1 MRQWRPFA
9 DDEATKQVWF
19 DEESTTPFNISGWV
33 NVLEYLGPI
42 QYCGPFVVI
51 MHHVF
56 TFDLCARFFVTFATA
71 FVAVSTAT
79 FVAFQTATVSEYTAW
94 HTPFR

>member
-1 MRQWRPFA
+1 MMSLLLK
-9 DDEATKQVWF
+9 TKIIWTDQRVINH
-19 DEESTTPFNISGWV
+19 TINISGWV
-33 NVLEYLGPI
+33 NVLEYLGPV
-42 QYCGPFVVI
+42 QYCGPFVMI

-56 TFDLCARFFVTFATA
+56 TFDLCARFFITFVTA
-71 FVAVSTAT
+71 FVALSMAT